1 MVKLKNEAGDADRD
15 ANLPVDHDV
24 ERQLRA
30 RIAEL
35 EVLLE
40 ARTQTIV
47 GMGARLAEL
56 QGNAPPALVERVR
69 QAEDQLQQL
78 RSTKVIRYSAVPR
91 RLYGRIGRFL
101 RG

>member
-1 MVKLKNEAGDADRD
+1 MAQLNEQQTAQ
-15 ANLPVDHDV
+15 HV
-24 ERQLRA
+24 EHQLRA

-35 EVLLE
+35 EALLD

-47 GMGARLAEL
+47 GLGARLAEL

-69 QAEDQLQQL
+69 VAEGELAQL
-78 RSTKVIRYSAVPR
+78 RNTKVIRYSNVPR
-91 RLYGRIGRFL
+91 RLYGRVGRFL

>member
-1 MVKLKNEAGDADRD
+1 MAKLNKDTGDTDRPL
-15 ANLPVDHDV
+15 AHDV

-30 RIAEL
+30 RIAQL
-35 EVLLE
+35 EALLE

-47 GMGARLAEL
+47 GMGARLAEM
-56 QGNAPPALVERVR
+56 QGDAPPALVERVR
-69 QAEDQLQQL
+69 VAEDQLQQL
-78 RSTKVIRYSAVPR
+78 RGTKVIRYSAVPR